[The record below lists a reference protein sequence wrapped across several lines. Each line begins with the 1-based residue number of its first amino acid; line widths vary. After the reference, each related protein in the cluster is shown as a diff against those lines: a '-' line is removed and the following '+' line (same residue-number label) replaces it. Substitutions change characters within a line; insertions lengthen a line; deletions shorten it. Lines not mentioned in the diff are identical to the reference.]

1 MNNAQTAAK
10 LIEYADRCIAAY
22 DAADPS
28 DRTAAMKTALSE
40 CFHDFSSLKANL
52 QLGSREKVI
61 FSLDNNP
68 KRKSVLK
75 HVRTARP
82 DIPVG
87 TFIMKFAM
95 PEIISDKTK
104 EDNIRAAAV
113 LQQGKF
119 AVNDTAGF
127 HEKMKEIAR
136 KLVAKEIVNLK
147 LAKLIMNYNC
157 ALRINE
163 SEAGNREHLPIRG
176 DFTMD
181 KQHVLYYSGGS
192 KVKEGET
199 TRPAY
204 AKLCLFEDDLSNG
217 LLGLVFESPT
227 STESIGKMNKTEFD
241 MLMQQFGISQFI
253 TPLAVLR
260 FLPSH
265 FRSLGARFIGLLFDN
280 DVAVNSAGSILH
292 VTRRCLGHQSCE
304 TTQRYIS
311 IKCLGELPT
320 KIGCVSHVDQSD
332 LTDGSFSVRLY
343 EESSTKRKRKRRR
356 GGRKRHNKREATLRA
371 LTELHKRQCIQL
383 PYIAQSQRQAS
394 LLSPPPFQLC

>member
-28 DRTAAMKTALSE
+28 DRSAAMKRALAE
-40 CFHDFSSLKANL
+40 CFTDFSSIKQNL

-68 KRKSVLK
+68 KRHSVLK
-75 HVRTARP
+75 HIRTARP
-82 DIPVG
+82 DIPVD

-95 PEIISDKTK
+95 PELVSVKAN
-104 EDNIRAAAV
+104 EDNTRAAAL

-119 AVNDTAGF
+119 AVNDTKAF
-127 HEKMKEIAR
+127 HEKMKELAN
-136 KLVAKEIVNLK
+136 KLITKEMVNLK
-147 LAKLIMNYNC
+147 LAKLVLNYAA

-163 SEAGNREHLPIRG
+163 SSAGIREHVPVRS
-176 DFTMD
+176 DYCVD
-181 KQHVLYYSGGS
+181 NHVLTFTGGS
-192 KVKEGET
+192 KVQEGET

-204 AKLCLFEDDLSNG
+204 AKLSLFTDTLTNG
-217 LLGLVFESPT
+217 LLDLVFESPSPLDSMTMTT
-227 STESIGKMNKTEFD
+227 SEFD
-241 MLMQQFGISQFI
+241 MLMLQFGISQFI
-253 TPLAVLR
+253 TPLAVPR

-265 FRSLGARFIGLLFDN
+265 MRSLGARFVELLFDN

-292 VTRRCLGHQSCE
+292 ITRRCLGHKSCE

-311 IKCLGELPT
+311 IKCSGDMPD

-332 LTDGSFSVRLY
+332 LTDGSFVVKLY

-356 GGRKRHNKREATLRA
+356 GKRHNKREGDAASA
-371 LTELHKRQCIQL
+371 LLMLTKRQCI
-383 PYIAQSQRQAS
+383 
-394 LLSPPPFQLC
+394 

>member
-1 MNNAQTAAK
+1 MNNAQCAAR
-10 LIEYADRCIAAY
+10 LLEYADRCIAAY

-40 CFHDFSSLKANL
+40 CFHEYSRLKSNL
-52 QLGSREKVI
+52 QLGSREKAI

-82 DIPVG
+82 DIPVD

-104 EDNIRAAAV
+104 EDNTRAAKV
-113 LQQGKF
+113 LQEGKF
-119 AVNDTAGF
+119 AVNDTKAF
-127 HEKMKEIAR
+127 HAKMKELVH
-136 KLVAKEIVNLK
+136 KLINKEIVNAK
-147 LAKLIMNYNC
+147 LAKLIANYNG

-163 SEAGNREHLPIRG
+163 SEAGSRLHVPVRN
-176 DFTMD
+176 DYCVNN
-181 KQHVLYYSGGS
+181 HVLVFHAGS

-204 AKLCLFEDDLSNG
+204 AKLCLFEDDLTNR
-217 LLGLVFESPT
+217 LLDLVFESPT
-227 STESIGKMNKTEFD
+227 STESIDKMNKTEFD
-241 MLMQQFGISQFI
+241 MLMQQFSISQFI
-253 TPLAVLR
+253 TPLVVPHL
-260 FLPSH
+260 LPSH
-265 FRSLGARFIGLLFDN
+265 FRSLGARFIELLFDN

-292 VTRRCLGHQSCE
+292 ITRRCLGHQSCE

-332 LTDGSFSVRLY
+332 LTDGSFVVKLY
-343 EESSTKRKRKRRR
+343 ENCDSNKRKRKRRR
-356 GGRKRHNKREATLRA
+356 RKRHNKREGDAASA
-371 LTELHKRQCIQL
+371 LLMLHKRQCI
-383 PYIAQSQRQAS
+383 
-394 LLSPPPFQLC
+394 

>member
-1 MNNAQTAAK
+1 MNNAQCAAK

-22 DAADPS
+22 DDADPP
-28 DRTAAMKTALSE
+28 DRSTAMKTALSE
-40 CFHDFSSLKANL
+40 CFHGFSSLKPTP

-61 FSLDNNP
+61 FSPDNNP

-87 TFIMKFAM
+87 TFIMKLVM
-95 PEIISDKTK
+95 PELVSIKGKEENARSTK
-104 EDNIRAAAV
+104 V
-113 LQQGKF
+113 LQEGKF
-119 AVNDTAGF
+119 AVNDTKGF
-127 HEKMKEIAR
+127 HDLMLDLAR
-136 KLVAKEIVNLK
+136 KLINKEIVNLK
-147 LAKLIMNYNC
+147 LAKLIMKYNC
-157 ALRINE
+157 ALRISE

-181 KQHVLYYSGGS
+181 KQHVLYYTGGS

-204 AKLCLFEDDLSNG
+204 AKLCLFNDDMTNG
-217 LLGLVFESPT
+217 LLDIVFEAPSQ
-227 STESIGKMNKTEFD
+227 TESIDKMNATEFD

-265 FRSLGARFIGLLFDN
+265 FRSLGARFIELLFDN

-292 VTRRCLGHQSCE
+292 ITRRCLGHKSGE
-304 TTQRYIS
+304 TPQRYIS
-311 IKCLGELPT
+311 LKCSGDMPT
-320 KIGCVSHVDQSD
+320 KIGCASHVDQSD
-332 LTDGSFSVRLY
+332 LADGSFVVKLY
-343 EESSTKRKRKRRR
+343 ENCDSTKRKRKRRR
-356 GGRKRHNKREATLRA
+356 GGRKRHNKREVDAASAFLM
-371 LTELHKRQCIQL
+371 LHKRQCIVN
-383 PYIAQSQRQAS
+383 
-394 LLSPPPFQLC
+394 

>member
-10 LIEYADRCIAAY
+10 LIQYADRCIAAY

-28 DRTAAMKTALSE
+28 DRCVAMKLALSE
-40 CFHDFSSLKANL
+40 CFHGFSSIKPNL
-52 QLGSREKVI
+52 QLGSREKAI

-68 KRKSVLK
+68 KRHSVLK
-75 HVRTARP
+75 HIRTARP
-82 DIPVG
+82 DIPVS
-87 TFIMKFAM
+87 TFIMKLAM
-95 PEIISDKTK
+95 PELVSIKGQ
-104 EDNIRAAAV
+104 EDNTRAAKV
-113 LQQGKF
+113 LQEGKF
-119 AVNDTAGF
+119 AINDTKAF
-127 HEKMKEIAR
+127 HETMK
-136 KLVAKEIVNLK
+136 KLANKLINKEIVNLK

-163 SEAGNREHLPIRG
+163 SEVGHREHLPIRG

-181 KQHVLYYSGGS
+181 KKHVLHYTGGS

-204 AKLCLFEDDLSNG
+204 AKLCLFEDDLTNG
-217 LLGLVFESPT
+217 LLDLVFESPT
-227 STESIGKMNKTEFD
+227 STESIDKMNKTEFG
-241 MLMQQFGISQFI
+241 MLMQQFNISQFI
-253 TPLAVLR
+253 TPLVVPHL
-260 FLPSH
+260 LPSH
-265 FRSLGARFIGLLFDN
+265 FRSLGARFIELLFDN

-332 LTDGSFSVRLY
+332 LTDGSFVVKLY

-356 GGRKRHNKREATLRA
+356 RKRHNKREGDAASA
-371 LTELHKRQCIQL
+371 LLMLHKRQCI
-383 PYIAQSQRQAS
+383 
-394 LLSPPPFQLC
+394 

>member
-1 MNNAQTAAK
+1 MNHAQTAAT

-28 DRTAAMKTALSE
+28 DRSAAMKTALSE
-40 CFHDFSSLKANL
+40 CFHEYSRLKSNL

-82 DIPVG
+82 DIPVD

-95 PEIISDKTK
+95 PEIISEKTK
-104 EDNIRAAAV
+104 EDNTRAAAV

-119 AVNDTAGF
+119 AVNTKAF
-127 HEKMKEIAR
+127 HEKMKEIAC

-147 LAKLIMNYNC
+147 LAKLVLNYTA

-163 SEAGNREHLPIRG
+163 SSAGIREHVPVRS
-176 DFTMD
+176 DYCVD
-181 KQHVLYYSGGS
+181 NHVLTFTGGS
-192 KVKEGET
+192 KVQEGET

-204 AKLCLFEDDLSNG
+204 AKLSLFTDTLTNG
-217 LLGLVFESPT
+217 LLDIVFESPSPLDSMTMTT
-227 STESIGKMNKTEFD
+227 SEFD
-241 MLMQQFGISQFI
+241 MLMLQFGISQFI
-253 TPLAVLR
+253 TPLAVPR

-265 FRSLGARFIGLLFDN
+265 MRSLGARFIELLFDN
-280 DVAVNSAGSILH
+280 DVAV
-292 VTRRCLGHQSCE
+292 RCLGHKSCE

-311 IKCLGELPT
+311 IKCSGDMPN

-332 LTDGSFSVRLY
+332 MIDGSFSVKLY
-343 EESSTKRKRKRRR
+343 EDCDSNKRKRKRRR
-356 GGRKRHNKREATLRA
+356 GKRHNKREGDAASA
-371 LTELHKRQCIQL
+371 LLMLTKRQCI
-383 PYIAQSQRQAS
+383 
-394 LLSPPPFQLC
+394 